1 MYPSIL
7 RRLTI
12 TGMRR
17 GMAGSRGWLIV
28 GISVAGVQILRRI
41 ARSES
46 QVLYRTQVKPGDVFE
61 IFTRQPPK

>member
-1 MYPSIL
+1 MLPLVL

-12 TGMRR
+12 TGLRR

-41 ARSES
+41 ARSEA

-61 IFTRQPPK
+61 IFTRSPK

>member
-1 MYPSIL
+1 MLPLVL

-12 TGMRR
+12 TGLRR

-28 GISVAGVQILRRI
+28 GISVAGVQILRRV

-61 IFTRQPPK
+61 IFTRSSK